1 MYGHT
6 PSIHDIHIESRW
18 VALEICQVF
27 VDSID
32 FKQQIFCLFLWIG
45 DGESQY
51 FSSFVDAINL

>member
-6 PSIHDIHIESRW
+6 PLSHVIHIESGW

-27 VDSID
+27 MDSIVL
-32 FKQQIFCLFLWIG
+32 KQQIYCLFLWIG

-51 FSSFVDAINL
+51 FSSFVDVKNL